1 MYMVRSKK
9 TGKFYAGKFVSK
21 HLSNDK
27 RLIELVFNE
36 KSINE
41 ILDYQFIVKMHN
53 FIETKNFYVFILDYC
68 PSGELFTLMKQH
80 RAMTEEDAKFYFI
93 ETALALRYLHQKGII
108 YRDLKPEN
116 ILLDK
121 NGHVKLADF
130 GLTKIMKGKSHSYC
144 GSL

>member
-9 TGKFYAGKFVSK
+9 TGKFYAGKFISK
-21 HLSNDK
+21 NLSNDK

-130 GLTKIMKGKSHSYC
+130 GLAKIMKGKSHSYC